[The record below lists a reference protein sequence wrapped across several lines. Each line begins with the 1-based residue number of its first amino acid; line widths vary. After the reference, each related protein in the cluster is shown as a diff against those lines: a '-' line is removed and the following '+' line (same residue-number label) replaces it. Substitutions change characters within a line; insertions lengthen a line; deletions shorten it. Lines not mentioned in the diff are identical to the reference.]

1 MYFAQGRRRRVA
13 GGGLGIYN
21 YDAQVSGNIGK
32 LSGYTWQVEA
42 FGDVGDDALRTSV
55 RNQIKAVADGLRANG
70 AITDAEYSWMIT
82 GADNGILATPALTD
96 AMKQDS
102 FAKVAYYRMMND
114 TGLWNL
120 RRWVREQ
127 VKKQVL
133 EDAKTAAA
141 NVALWDSIG
150 TTMEYVSGKKALD
163 KLNEILGNIRNDVA
177 ATNEAL
183 AAAQATLTAD
193 RFALVQA
200 EAKGIDGSI
209 SNLTKW
215 VPGATEETGRT
226 GLGAIT
232 AVAVVVAGVAIGIAS
247 ICWAY
252 VSARKTAVADK
263 LAEMA
268 EQQRQAEVLAAQQKK
283 AAADAAVDAAVAAG
297 KLTDDQGAALKL
309 QSAEEAEVAVKAAG
323 DKSQV
328 AAKQAA
334 ETAKSA
340 GGGFLGIDFKWLA
353 IGGVALIGLMALPQ
367 IMSAIPKRR
376 E

>member
-1 MYFAQGRRRRVA
+1 M
-13 GGGLGIYN
+13 GLEAYN
-21 YDAQVSGNIGK
+21 YDAQVSLNIGK

-42 FGDVGDDALRTSV
+42 FGDVGDDALRTAI
-55 RNQIKAVADGLRANG
+55 RNQIVDVAKGLRSSG
-70 AITDAEYSWMIT
+70 AITDAEYSWMTT
-82 GADNGILATPALTD
+82 GADNGILATPAITD
-96 AMKQDS
+96 AIKQDA
-102 FAKVAYYRMMND
+102 FAKVSYYKMMQD
-114 TGLWNL
+114 TGLWGL
-120 RRWVREQ
+120 RQSVREQ

-133 EDAKTAAA
+133 EDARTAAA
-141 NVALWDSIG
+141 NVALWDAIG
-150 TTMEYVSGKKALD
+150 TTMEYVSGAKALE
-163 KLNEILGNIRNDVA
+163 KLNEILGNIRNDVQ
-177 ATNEAL
+177 ATNDAL
-183 AAAQATLTAD
+183 AIAQGTLTAD

-200 EAKGIDGSI
+200 EAKGIDSSI
-209 SNLTKW
+209 ANLTKW
-215 VPGATEETGRT
+215 VPGATDETGRT
-226 GLGAIT
+226 GLGAIA

-268 EQQRQAEVLAAQQKK
+268 EAQRQAEVLAAQQKK

-297 KLTDDQGAALKL
+297 KMTNDQGAALKL
-309 QSAEEAEVAVKAAG
+309 QSADEAEAAVKAAG

-340 GGGFLGIDFKWLA
+340 GGGILGIDFKWLA